1 MEDLLEKM
9 KDFMDMEYQ
18 SISRTLKYRITKGR
32 KIYIED
38 INAPLQRCLGVA
50 QFTQTLGVPFEKV
63 NAIYEMNKERFEQLN
78 KYLTND

>member
-9 KDFMDMEYQ
+9 KDFMDMEYR
-18 SISRTLKYRITKGR
+18 STARTLKYRTTKGR

-50 QFTQTLGVPFEKV
+50 QFTQTLGVPFEEV